1 MPNYQLEAI
10 LVRIGL
16 ALVAGLLAA
25 LVPIA
30 VRKARFAV
38 HPGIRIASLAAA
50 ILALVGFAL
59 FGRYLWLNHV
69 PHDPDPPASP
79 VAYPQPPAK
88 P

>member
-1 MPNYQLEAI
+1 MQNYQLEAI

-38 HPGIRIASLAAA
+38 RPGVRIASIAAA
-50 ILALVGFAL
+50 VFALAGFAL
-59 FGRYLWLNHV
+59 FGWYLWLNHV
-69 PHDPDPPASP
+69 PRDESPAPPVS
-79 VAYPQPPAK
+79 YPQPPAQ